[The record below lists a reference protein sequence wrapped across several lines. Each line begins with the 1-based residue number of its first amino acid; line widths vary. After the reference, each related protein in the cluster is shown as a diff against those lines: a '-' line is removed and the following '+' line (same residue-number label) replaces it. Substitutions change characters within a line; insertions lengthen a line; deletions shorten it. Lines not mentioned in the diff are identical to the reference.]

1 MESKNRKPKN
11 SFSKYSASTAQ
22 VKANTTHI
30 IKIIQSIVFSPF
42 LLCLYFTMNEEE
54 NQVEFS
60 DVIRTKKQLLK
71 LWEKILP
78 KFFLIF
84 NSDNN

>member
-22 VKANTTHI
+22 VKANITHI

-60 DVIRTKKQLLK
+60 DVIRTKKTIVK
-71 LWEKILP
+71 IMGENSPKIFPNILWR
-78 KFFLIF
+78 
-84 NSDNN
+84 